1 MHSIVIIVES
11 MSVTS
16 SRRRR
21 DASPWT
27 ITSMRSSSPS
37 SVRRARSGGPE
48 KSRSQ
53 ALSASTQE
61 RPRGSSPSTARSAS
75 SASEISPPP
84 RRSAAISVAMNMA
97 NPSKPRLAL
106 IAGPT
111 ASGKSALALALAERE
126 GGTIINADSAQVYR
140 DLAIVSARPTAE
152 DEARVPHRL
161 YGTRDGAQAC
171 SAADWAADAKR
182 AIAETHEEGRLPIL
196 VGGTGLYLRT
206 LLDGIAPVPPI
217 DPIVRAEV
225 RALPVE
231 RSYATLLKEDPE
243 AAARLRPTD
252 TSRVARAL
260 EVVRSTG
267 RPLAEWQKEKAGG
280 IAGDVT
286 LLPLVLLPPRDW
298 LYARCD
304 RRFEAMMSDEGLAEV
319 RRLLDRRLDPDLPV
333 MRAIGVRE
341 IAGYLTGA
349 LGRDEALQAG
359 RTATRQYAKRQYT
372 WFSRQPPPDWPRLY
386 QPLEPQVLEAALGSL
401 ARSP

>member
-1 MHSIVIIVES
+1 
-11 MSVTS
+11 
-16 SRRRR
+16 
-21 DASPWT
+21 
-27 ITSMRSSSPS
+27 
-37 SVRRARSGGPE
+37 
-48 KSRSQ
+48 
-53 ALSASTQE
+53 
-61 RPRGSSPSTARSAS
+61 
-75 SASEISPPP
+75 
-84 RRSAAISVAMNMA
+84 MNMA

-140 DLAIVSARPTAE
+140 DLGVVSARPSQE
-152 DEARVPHRL
+152 EEAHVPHRL

-372 WFSRQPPPDWPRLY
+372 WFSRQPPPDWPRLH
-386 QPLEPQVLEAALGSL
+386 QPLEAQVLEAALGSL